1 MYFAV
6 VWNFSEIT
14 LAELQMVHAKNI
26 QKVWAHLLAFDTDY
40 LESLQN
46 MASLVK
52 WWKIISSSDFSEYL
66 EWKKILGMTDK
77 NQAVKIKKQYGVKR
91 FKEVGLLHTDIEV
104 KNKWC
109 ELIKIWAE
117 WGVVLWYQNIKLYE
131 MADFDKPGRS
141 MQMWMM
147 PAKLTHTMIN
157 IALSHPKTEN
167 RKLIFDPF
175 CGTGT
180 TWIIANYLGYSFI
193 WSDIKLWFSQKN
205 QERWKNNRNFHDQ
218 IFEFYNQ
225 DISKPLDE
233 KLFEPLLNH
242 ETFIVTEGWLWP
254 IIKQSTTAEQVYE
267 YQRRVKN
274 LYLQFIQTIT
284 DFFDKHNKE
293 RPVMVFTIPVYM
305 GHENVIQDLITLLA
319 EKLNRNLTVIDELY
333 KRENQK
339 VARKILIL
347 K

>member
-1 MYFAV
+1 MHFAV
-6 VWNFSEIT
+6 IGNFPEIT
-14 LAELQMVHAKNI
+14 LAELKKIQAKNI
-26 QKVWAHLLAFDTDY
+26 QKVWTHILVFDTEKEA
-40 LESLQN
+40 LLQN

-52 WWKIISSSDFSEYL
+52 WWKIISASEIHSYV
-66 EWKKILGMTDK
+66 EWKKILWMADE
-77 NQAVKIKKQYGVKR
+77 NLAVKLKKQYDIKR
-91 FKEVGLLHTDIEV
+91 YKKVDILHTDLDV
-104 KNKWC
+104 KKKWI

-117 WGVVLWYQNIKLYE
+117 WGIVLWYQNIKLYE
-131 MADFDKPGRS
+131 LADFDKPGRS

-157 IALSHPKTEN
+157 IALSNAKTDN
-167 RKLIFDPF
+167 DKLIYDPF

-180 TWIIANYLGYSFI
+180 TWIIANYLWYSFI
-193 WSDIKLWFSQKN
+193 WSDIKLWFAQKN
-205 QERWKNNRNFHDQ
+205 QERWENNHNFHDQ

-233 KLFEPLLNH
+233 ELFQPLLNH

-274 LYLQFIQTIT
+274 LYLQFIQTIA

-319 EKLNRNLTVIDELY
+319 EKLNWSLTVIDELY
-333 KRENQK
+333 KRENQR
-339 VARKILIL
+339 VWRKILVL
-347 K
+347 G